1 MDKIEYILWKRCILN
16 THSFFFFLGEIHIVF
31 FILWELYIFWKMCIL
46 NVKIENLYKL
56 NIYHFVLSLKN
67 VYIKCIALYI
77 FWKIVYVDCTIFY
90 TFIEK
95 LRALNIQT
103 CIIIFENLC
112 TLDKQNRVHSLKNV
126 NIEWTKLLT
135 FFEKCEHWMNKIID
149 ILWKKIYIVYT
160 QFCTIIEKLFFFF
173 FFFLFYIQDRISTLT

>member
-1 MDKIEYILWKRCILN
+1 MN
-16 THSFFFFLGEIHIVF
+16 TNSFFFFGEIHIVF

-56 NIYHFVLSLKN
+56 NIYYFVLSFKN
-67 VYIKCIALYI
+67 VYIKCIVLYI

-95 LRALNIQT
+95 LCALNIQT

-112 TLDKQNRVHSLKNV
+112 TLDKQNWVHSLKNV

-135 FFEKCEHWMNKIID
+135 FFEKKFT
-149 ILWKKIYIVYT
+149 LYIHNFV
-160 QFCTIIEKLFFFF
+160 QLFKNCVFFFF
-173 FFFLFYIQDRISTLT
+173 FFYKIEFLLLPNLNVYVCKISFWRLEPQLLPLTSHKNLYNH